1 MVSGRRAGRPET
13 KRLTKGAVPARR
25 RERQGNAPG
34 DPLGAVNGGPACAP
48 PANARQQEA
57 MTDLLDRPIWHALAG
72 PQHGFAVGTG
82 KARRFRPDVSPFI
95 ACGDDTPEALG
106 EVAGLIGPG
115 ESVLFLQRGAVPVP
129 PGTARIEGGQGVQ
142 MVAWDFAA
150 TEPPPGIVA
159 LGEADAGAML
169 ALATLTQPGP
179 FRARTHELSQFWGI
193 KDGTG
198 RLLAM
203 AGERLKLPGMSEVSG
218 VCTHPDARG
227 RGLAALLSR
236 HVASEIVRRGEVPFL
251 HAYASNAGAI
261 ALYERLGFRMN
272 GEVEALV
279 VGLL

>member
-1 MVSGRRAGRPET
+1 
-13 KRLTKGAVPARR
+13 
-25 RERQGNAPG
+25 
-34 DPLGAVNGGPACAP
+34 
-48 PANARQQEA
+48 
-57 MTDLLDRPIWHALAG
+57 MTDPLDRPIWHALAG
-72 PQHGFAVGTG
+72 RQAGFAVGAA

-95 ACGDDTPEALG
+95 ACADDSPEALG
-106 EVAGLIGPG
+106 AVAGLLGG
-115 ESVLFLQRGAVPVP
+115 DDAVLFLQRGAVPLP
-129 PGTARIEGGQGVQ
+129 PGTRRIDGGRGVQ

-150 TEPPPGIVA
+150 SEPPLGLVA

-179 FRARTHELSQFWGI
+179 YRARTHELSQFWGV
-193 KDGTG
+193 KDGSG

-227 RGLAALLSR
+227 RGLAAALSR

-261 ALYERLGFRMN
+261 ALYEKLGFRHE

-279 VGLL
+279 VGLA